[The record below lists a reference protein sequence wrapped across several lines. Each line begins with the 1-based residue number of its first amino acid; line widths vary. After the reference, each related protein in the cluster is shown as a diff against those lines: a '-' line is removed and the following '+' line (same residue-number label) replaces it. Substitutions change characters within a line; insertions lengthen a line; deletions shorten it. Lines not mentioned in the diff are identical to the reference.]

1 MISTLSPASSTLFT
15 LALYAFAGV
24 AGMLGMILKRPGIR
38 LTAACVATVG
48 FILQTVI
55 LFMGF
60 HGQTAGGLSIG
71 AYLQMLAW
79 FLMLCGIGLWIV
91 VRQEVPLLFGAMLS
105 LLLYGLSARSLAT
118 VVSVPDGLHAPF
130 YALHIG
136 ALYTALALVAISFAA
151 GILFLYLDRR
161 IKTRKP
167 VPSFIADIPALNILD
182 RINFLGTVAGFPLF
196 TIGIVCGL
204 FYARPV
210 YGAVMTG
217 DPKEII
223 SLVIWG
229 CFGWL
234 FYARLFRG
242 WYGRKPARLMT
253 ALFCLCLFSI
263 VVVNLFMNSHHAFV
277 RMQ

>member
-1 MISTLSPASSTLFT
+1 MSAILSPSSSTLLT

-24 AGMLGMILKRPGIR
+24 FGMMGMILKKPGIR
-38 LTAACVATVG
+38 LVAACIATVG

-79 FLMLCGIGLWIV
+79 FLMLCGLMFWAII
-91 VRQEVPLLFGAMLS
+91 RQEIPLLFGSLLA

-118 VVSVPDGLHAPF
+118 VVNVPATLHAPF

-136 ALYTALALVAISFAA
+136 ALYIALACIAISFAA
-151 GILFLYLDRR
+151 GVFFLYLDKR
-161 IKTRKP
+161 IKAKKP
-167 VPSFIADIPALNILD
+167 VPSLVADIPALNILD

-210 YGAVMTG
+210 YGATMTG

-223 SLVIWG
+223 SLIIWV

-234 FYARLFRG
+234 FYARLLRG
-242 WYGRKPARLMT
+242 WYGRKPARLMVT
-253 ALFCLCLFSI
+253 LFCLCLFSI

-277 RMQ
+277 RM